1 MKPNFEDLIITYQ
14 EELFAY
20 LWRILFSAEDAEDCL
35 QETFL
40 KAFTAYGRFQEPGN
54 PRAWL
59 YRIASNSAFTR
70 LKREKVSREKYSELA
85 YETATQTSSVTEQA
99 EQRWLLAEVRKAV
112 EALPDRQRSAFVL
125 RKYQALSY
133 SEIASA
139 LDCSPESARAH
150 VYQALRKLRQ
160 QFAAQEVIS

>member
-1 MKPNFEDLIITYQ
+1 MKPNFEDLVNTYQ
-14 EELFAY
+14 EEIFAY

-40 KAFTAYGRFQEPGN
+40 KAFTAYSRFQEPGN

-59 YRIASNSAFTR
+59 YRIATNSAFTR
-70 LKREKVSREKYSELA
+70 LKREKVVREKYSELA
-85 YETATQTSSVTEQA
+85 LETATQVSSVAEQA
-99 EQRWLLAEVRKAV
+99 ERRWLLAEVRRAV
-112 EALPDRQRSAFVL
+112 DALPDRQRSAFIL

-133 SEIASA
+133 KEIAAA
-139 LDCSPESARAH
+139 LDCSQEAARAH
-150 VYQALRKLRQ
+150 VYQALKKLRQ